1 MIKIETTVKDK
12 IWGIE
17 PQYGL
22 ARIVPIYET
31 LKKLPLA
38 EDFRLIDIACGYG
51 LIADAIKGLFPQ
63 ARVEQI
69 DIRSYPEWKKLNV
82 KPQKKTV
89 QKLVEEN
96 EHYDVVMFLNS
107 YRNWDGID
115 KDNFDEWLKGH
126 CRYFI
131 YSGDGGEVIGMDS
144 KDHQLKLLKI

>member
-17 PQYGL
+17 PEYNTGR
-22 ARIVPIYET
+22 AIAIYEAI
-31 LKKLPLA
+31 KKLNLPA
-38 EDFRLIDIACGYG
+38 DFKLIDIACGYG
-51 LIADAIKGLFPQ
+51 LIADCLKDIFPG
-63 ARVEQI
+63 ARIEQI
-69 DIRSYPEWKKLNV
+69 DIKKYPEWKKLKVNTY
-82 KPQKKTV
+82 QDTV
-89 QKLVEEN
+89 QNLIKREEKF
-96 EHYDVVMFLNS
+96 DVVMFLNS